1 MVKEVY
7 SEV

>member
-1 MVKEVY
+1 VY